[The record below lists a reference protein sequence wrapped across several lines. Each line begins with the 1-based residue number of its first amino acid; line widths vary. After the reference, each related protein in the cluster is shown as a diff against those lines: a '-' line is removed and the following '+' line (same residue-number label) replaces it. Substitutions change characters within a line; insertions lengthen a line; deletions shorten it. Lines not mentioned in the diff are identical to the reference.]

1 MYVIFFNSRG
11 FKDFIYICD
20 IGYHMVMKLTMRM
33 KKTKTKRKTNRE
45 QYEWHSQTIAW
56 HEFLSRAV
64 C

>member
-1 MYVIFFNSRG
+1 MLYFLIAGGSR
-11 FKDFIYICD
+11 ISYICD
-20 IGYHMVMKLTMRM
+20 IGYHMVMKLTMRK